1 MKRKIFTI
9 GTALAL
15 AFSATA
21 QTEEV
26 TNKNGVVVTP
36 EAGDYALG
44 FNAAPLLNFVGNT
57 FNGNTGNSMGTAFLP
72 NSLQNQSI
80 FGKYFVDASTA
91 YRGSIRLMNMGS
103 TTNAQIDTNTV
114 NSAPTY
120 VTNTRK
126 TTGSMIYLSGGI
138 EKRRGHGRLQGYY
151 GGEVVISLTGTAA
164 KSNYTYAV
172 DLDSANIAI
181 NTTDASASSDAN
193 LNSTAMSGRTVSTK
207 GGKQFGFGLRGF
219 VGVEYFVLPKISL
232 GGEFGWGLMMNT
244 TGAGETVTEYYGYD
258 GTATTKSNYQ
268 VTTTTAKAKSH
279 TLDTDNY
286 YGTIKLL
293 FHF

>member
-26 TNKNGVVVTP
+26 TNKNGVIVTP
-36 EAGDYALG
+36 EAGDWALG
-44 FNAAPLLNFVGNT
+44 FNAAPLLNYIGNT
-57 FNGNTGNSMGTAFLP
+57 FNNTVGNSMGTAFLTTD
-72 NSLQNQSI
+72 QAI

-91 YRGSIRLMNMGS
+91 YRGSLRIMNMGA
-103 TTNAQIDTNTV
+103 TTNAQIDTNTI
-114 NSAPTY
+114 NSGPTY
-120 VTNTRK
+120 VTNTSK
-126 TTGSMIYLSGGI
+126 ASGSQLYLSAGL

-151 GGEVVISLTGTAA
+151 GGEVVISLTGTAP
-164 KSNYTYAV
+164 KTSYTYAV
-172 DLDSANIAI
+172 SLDSTTMAN
-181 NTTDASASSDAN
+181 NVTDAGASSDMN
-193 LNSTAMSGRTVSTK
+193 LNSSAMNGRVVSSK

-219 VGVEYFVLPKISL
+219 IGVEYFILPKISL
-232 GGEFGWGLMMNT
+232 GGEFGWGLMMNS
-244 TGAGETVTEYYGYD
+244 TGAGETVKEYYGYD
-258 GTATTKSNYQ
+258 GSAATSKSNYT
-268 VTTTTAKAKSH
+268 VTTTTAKLKSH
-279 TLDTDNY
+279 TIDTDNY